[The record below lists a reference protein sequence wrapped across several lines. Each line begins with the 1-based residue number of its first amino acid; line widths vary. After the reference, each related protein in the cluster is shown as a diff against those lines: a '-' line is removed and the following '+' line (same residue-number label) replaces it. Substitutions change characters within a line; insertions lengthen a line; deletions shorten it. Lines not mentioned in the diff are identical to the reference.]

1 MSQRRS
7 TPSSDEF
14 RDDLD
19 YDQLRRENEL
29 ATERAR
35 QRLAREG
42 GQQRGLSQRMSE
54 QEAPLSARVGRSP
67 NQSPYVTPNTLRQA
81 LESAGV
87 PPSVPAGVGVAPNLS
102 SPSSGVPRVKTI
114 RAAARTLPTP
124 PFSPQQI
131 DVMKRIARGEVPAV
145 QIDALL
151 EEVGLVY

>member
-1 MSQRRS
+1 MSQRQS
-7 TPSSDEF
+7 KPSSDEF

-67 NQSPYVTPNTLRQA
+67 NQSPYVTPNSLRQA

-87 PPSVPAGVGVAPNLS
+87 PSVPAGVGVAPNLS

-131 DVMKRIARGEVPAV
+131 DVVERIARGEVPAV